1 MAKPKTIIAGMDV
14 VEYRKGDPTPTA
26 EAPEVH
32 IVGLTKVAP
41 NRYAVVTGTAANH
54 IVDNVSQ
61 PLEYAAETLKVA
73 LLKMLQVMP

>member
-1 MAKPKTIIAGMDV
+1 MAKPKTI
-14 VEYRKGDPTPTA
+14 EL
-26 EAPEVH
+26 APEVH

-41 NRYAVVTGTAANH
+41 NRYAVVTGTAANP